1 MIEVDHLTKSY
12 GPVAAIRDVSFTV
25 SPGQIVGF
33 LGPNGAGKSTTMRIL
48 ACFMPASSGAARVAG
63 YDVFRQSMEVRR
75 RIGYLPENVPLYTD
89 MRVAAYLDFV
99 AEVKGVGRAERR
111 RRVADVMDRC
121 MVADVQNRL
130 IGKLSKGYRQ
140 RVGLAQAI
148 VNDPEVLILDEPTI
162 GLDPK
167 QITEIRSL
175 IKSLAGQH
183 TVILSTHILPE
194 VSMVCGGVVLINQ
207 GGDDARGGLHPG
219 RRGRGIRGVGG
230 RRGRR
235 GGHGVVKIWAIF
247 KKEMRLYFTSP
258 VAWVVFTIFLLIGGY
273 FFYSIFA
280 FFTLAS
286 MQSAMNPAM
295 ARDLNVTDSVMR
307 PLFSNI
313 SVILLLL
320 LPLVTMRLFAEE
332 RRSGTIELL
341 LTYPVRD
348 GAVLAGKYLAAL
360 ALYAIMIGLTLLY
373 PGIVVYF
380 ARLEWGPILTGYL
393 GLLLMGATFIAV
405 GVFASSLTEN
415 QIVAAIT
422 TFGALLIFW
431 ILGWSAD
438 YAGGTAGRV
447 LQFLSILEHNDS
459 FSKGVLD
466 TKDVLYYV
474 NFTVLALFLT
484 SRSLEARRWKG

>member
-1 MIEVDHLTKSY
+1 
-12 GPVAAIRDVSFTV
+12 
-25 SPGQIVGF
+25 
-33 LGPNGAGKSTTMRIL
+33 
-48 ACFMPASSGAARVAG
+48 
-63 YDVFRQSMEVRR
+63 
-75 RIGYLPENVPLYTD
+75 
-89 MRVAAYLDFV
+89 
-99 AEVKGVGRAERR
+99 
-111 RRVADVMDRC
+111 
-121 MVADVQNRL
+121 
-130 IGKLSKGYRQ
+130 
-140 RVGLAQAI
+140 
-148 VNDPEVLILDEPTI
+148 
-162 GLDPK
+162 
-167 QITEIRSL
+167 
-175 IKSLAGQH
+175 
-183 TVILSTHILPE
+183 
-194 VSMVCGGVVLINQ
+194 
-207 GGDDARGGLHPG
+207 
-219 RRGRGIRGVGG
+219 
-230 RRGRR
+230 
-235 GGHGVVKIWAIF
+235 VKIWAIF

-258 VAWVVFTIFLLIGGY
+258 VAWVVFTIFLLIAGY

-286 MQSAMNPAM
+286 MQSAMNPQM
-295 ARDLNVTDSVMR
+295 GRDLNVTDSVMR

-320 LPLVTMRLFAEE
+320 MPLVTMRLFAEE
-332 RRSGTIELL
+332 RRAGTIELL

-348 GAVLAGKYLAAL
+348 GAVLAGKYLSAF

-373 PGIVVYF
+373 PAIVVYF

-438 YAGGTAGRV
+438 YAGGTAGKV

-466 TKDVLYYV
+466 SKDVLYYL
-474 NFTVLALFLT
+474 NFTLLALFLT
-484 SRSLEARRWKG
+484 LRSLEARRWKG

>member
-1 MIEVDHLTKSY
+1 
-12 GPVAAIRDVSFTV
+12 
-25 SPGQIVGF
+25 
-33 LGPNGAGKSTTMRIL
+33 
-48 ACFMPASSGAARVAG
+48 
-63 YDVFRQSMEVRR
+63 
-75 RIGYLPENVPLYTD
+75 
-89 MRVAAYLDFV
+89 
-99 AEVKGVGRAERR
+99 
-111 RRVADVMDRC
+111 
-121 MVADVQNRL
+121 
-130 IGKLSKGYRQ
+130 
-140 RVGLAQAI
+140 
-148 VNDPEVLILDEPTI
+148 
-162 GLDPK
+162 
-167 QITEIRSL
+167 
-175 IKSLAGQH
+175 
-183 TVILSTHILPE
+183 
-194 VSMVCGGVVLINQ
+194 
-207 GGDDARGGLHPG
+207 
-219 RRGRGIRGVGG
+219 
-230 RRGRR
+230 
-235 GGHGVVKIWAIF
+235 
-247 KKEMRLYFTSP
+247 
-258 VAWVVFTIFLLIGGY
+258 VFTIFLLIGGY

-286 MQSAMNPAM
+286 MQSAMNPQM

-320 LPLVTMRLFAEE
+320 MPLVTMRLFAEE

-360 ALYAIMIGLTLLY
+360 VLYAIMIGLTLLY

-380 ARLEWGPILTGYL
+380 ARLEWGPVLTGYL